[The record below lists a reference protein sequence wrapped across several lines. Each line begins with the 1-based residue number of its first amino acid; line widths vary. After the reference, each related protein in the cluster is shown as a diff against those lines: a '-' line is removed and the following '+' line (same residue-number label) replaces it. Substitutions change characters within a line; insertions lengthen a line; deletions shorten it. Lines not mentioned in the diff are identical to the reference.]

1 MKNTLA
7 KAFLG
12 ATIFAVLSSMASA
25 AEVSIKTGKFKSD
38 TEVGTVKS
46 TTIGDRS
53 ISNVAVGS
61 VNAIGT
67 GGYNVKIETGDV
79 DTKVRAK
86 DITSMVVGARSVSNV
101 ALGSVNAIG
110 LGY

>member
-1 MKNTLA
+1 MENTLA

-46 TTIGDRS
+46 TTLGEKS
-53 ISNVAVGS
+53 ISSVAVGS
-61 VNAIGT
+61 VSAIGT
-67 GGYNVKIETGDV
+67 GGYTVKVETGDFES
-79 DTKVRAK
+79 KVKAK
-86 DITSMVVGARSVSNV
+86 DITSTVLGSKSISSVT
-101 ALGSVNAIG
+101 LGSVSAVG